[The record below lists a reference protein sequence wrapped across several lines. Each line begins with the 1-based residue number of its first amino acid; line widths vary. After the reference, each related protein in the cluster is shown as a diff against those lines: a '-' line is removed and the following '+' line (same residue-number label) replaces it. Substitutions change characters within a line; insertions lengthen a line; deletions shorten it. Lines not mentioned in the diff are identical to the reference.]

1 MYYNTPKGR
10 YTVDRLMLTM
20 PVVGNLCTNITVSK
34 FFQAMLLNIRNGMRI
49 QESLEVSKN
58 VTTNYY
64 FLSAVEAGKV
74 NSLSGGNWIEP
85 FEEKKLFKPMVS
97 EMVSIGMKTD
107 LAEMMEKVNEYLKME
122 IDESLEKFVKVLP
135 EVTYIFVGLAII
147 ALVITVMVPLTNV
160 YMGGFINIE

>member
-1 MYYNTPKGR
+1 
-10 YTVDRLMLTM
+10 
-20 PVVGNLCTNITVSK
+20 
-34 FFQAMLLNIRNGMRI
+34 
-49 QESLEVSKN
+49 
-58 VTTNYY
+58 
-64 FLSAVEAGKV
+64 
-74 NSLSGGNWIEP
+74 
-85 FEEKKLFKPMVS
+85 MVS

-122 IDESLEKFVKVLP
+122 IDESLERFVKVLP